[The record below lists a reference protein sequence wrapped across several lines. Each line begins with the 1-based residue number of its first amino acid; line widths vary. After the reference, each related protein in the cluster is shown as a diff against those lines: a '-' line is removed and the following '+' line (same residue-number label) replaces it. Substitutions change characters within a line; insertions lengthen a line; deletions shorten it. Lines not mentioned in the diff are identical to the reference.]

1 MDTSLTQYPV
11 IQVKALRFEYLII
24 FLNSYAPQIWTQPYY
39 NHIIRKYELTLPIF
53 VKKHIFFYFQFRW
66 KKISRMKKI
75 QEIVININKCHYMKD
90 HDFRKVEKKEP
101 SNLEFL

>member
-11 IQVKALRFEYLII
+11 IQVKTLRFEYLII

-39 NHIIRKYELTLPIF
+39 HHIIRKYKLTLPIF
-53 VKKHIFFYFQFRW
+53 MKKTYFFHFQFRW
-66 KKISRMKKI
+66 KKTSRMKKI

>member
-1 MDTSLTQYPV
+1 MDTSLTKYPV
-11 IQVKALRFEYLII
+11 IQVKTLRFEYLII

-39 NHIIRKYELTLPIF
+39 HHIIRKYELTLPIF
-53 VKKHIFFYFQFRW
+53 MKKHIFFYFQFRW
-66 KKISRMKKI
+66 KKTSLMKKI